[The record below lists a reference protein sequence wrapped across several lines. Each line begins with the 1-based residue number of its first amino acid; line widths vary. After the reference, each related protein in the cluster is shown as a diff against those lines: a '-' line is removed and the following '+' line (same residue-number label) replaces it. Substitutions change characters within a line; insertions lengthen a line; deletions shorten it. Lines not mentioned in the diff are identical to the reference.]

1 MNLFD
6 TIKDAFGNEDED
18 VAQTAA
24 DRAATDSLAAQN
36 QAAVDA
42 ASASIAA
49 EADAQ
54 SKVEA
59 DARVAD

>member
-18 VAQTAA
+18 AAQTAA
-24 DRAATDSLAAQN
+24 DQAATDSLADQN
-36 QAAVDA
+36 QAAVDEA
-42 ASASIAA
+42 NASIAA
-49 EADAQ
+49 ETEA
-54 SKVEA
+54 EA

>member
-18 VAQTAA
+18 AARTAA
-24 DRAATDSLAAQN
+24 DQAVTDPLAAQS
-36 QAAVDA
+36 QAAVDE

-49 EADAQ
+49 EAQA
-54 SKVEA
+54 ET